1 VELADAVAAGAA
13 ELRSPMVHQ
22 GLEVDLHLREGLAND
37 GFVAE
42 ALGNLA
48 AYELARRRGEPLVW
62 QVLRVELGRDHH
74 FRLIVR
80 HPERR
85 LDLGFTHDLRGILH
99 SLSAQSVEGLRTQL
113 AEAEAHGLKL
123 VRLRHI
129 REQVDYWHDDF
140 WNWIG

>member
-1 VELADAVAAGAA
+1 MVHRGVELDLG
-13 ELRSPMVHQ
+13 LRP
-22 GLEVDLHLREGLAND
+22 GLPNE

-48 AYELARRRGEPLVW
+48 AYELAGRRSEPLAW
-62 QVLRVELGRDHH
+62 QIVRVEVGHSHH

-85 LDLGFTHDLRGILH
+85 LDIGFLHDLREILH
-99 SLSAQSVEGLRTQL
+99 ALSAQDVGTLRTGL
-113 AEAEAHGLKL
+113 AEAERHGLKL
-123 VRLRHI
+123 VRLRHV